1 VASGETVTINSEA
14 CSQTSGQ
21 YGLAFVLKYASW
33 VTGQGSVEWT
43 EYVNELNGAGLRGVY
58 LSYDC

>member
-1 VASGETVTINSEA
+1 VAAGQSTVINSAA
-14 CSQTSGQ
+14 CT
-21 YGLAFVLKYASW
+21 GLAYLFGYADW
-33 VTGQGSVEWT
+33 VTGAGSVGWQ